1 MKLRLKILLLAIL
14 PFLVAMAAIS
24 AFTLH
29 QGLALADK
37 EKEAIRQAWMQGR
50 ISELRHYVRI
60 AQSAIAPLV
69 AATGQDGADTDALQ
83 RQALALLHRLDF
95 GPDGYFYVYD
105 QQGVNL
111 MHPRQ
116 PELVGRSLWELRDP
130 RGEPTLQR
138 LLAAARRSGAQG
150 EALPYYWEKPSAR
163 QTTEKLGYVVEV
175 APWGWMMGTG
185 LYLDDI
191 DATLARID
199 ETALN
204 NIHTTQIRIAG
215 IALLG
220 VALVMLCGLA
230 LNISDQRQSD
240 AKLQRMA
247 RQVVHSQEEE
257 RARLAREL
265 HDGIS
270 QLLVS
275 VKLMLESARH
285 ALGRHASICQAP
297 RGNLDDTLQQAQE
310 RLNTTLAEVRRISHN
325 LRPTLLDDLGLDAAL
340 RHLVQELP
348 DADATAEGL
357 PICAE
362 FSSHGTARPL
372 PDTHATT
379 LFRIAQEALVNVLR
393 HARAH
398 SVRVILS
405 YNTSDISLYIADD
418 GQGFDLESVHS
429 DPMRGLGL
437 RSMRE
442 RLETLGGS
450 LYISAG
456 GHGTTV
462 LAKIPLPEAR
472 AAASTTRALS

>member
-14 PFLVAMAAIS
+14 PFLIAMAAIS
-24 AFTLH
+24 AVTLH

-37 EKEAIRQAWMQGR
+37 EKDAIRQAWMQGR
-50 ISELRHYVRI
+50 ENELRHYVRI

-69 AATGQDGADTDALQ
+69 AATAHAPDDTAALQ
-83 RQALALLHRLDF
+83 RQALGLLQRLDF

-105 QQGVNL
+105 KQGVNL

-116 PELVGRSLWELRDP
+116 PELVGRSLWDLRDP
-130 RGEPTLQR
+130 QGRPTIQR
-138 LLAAARRSGAQG
+138 LLAAAKRSGAHG

-163 QTTEKLGYVVEV
+163 QTTEKLGYVVDV
-175 APWGWMMGTG
+175 APWDWMMGTG

-191 DATLARID
+191 DATLTRID

-204 NIHTTQIRIAG
+204 NIHTTQMRIAG

-275 VKLMLESARH
+275 VKLILESARH
-285 ALGRHASICQAP
+285 ALNRHAGICQAP
-297 RGNLDDTLQQAQE
+297 RGNLDETLQQAQD

-340 RHLVQELP
+340 SHLLQELP
-348 DADATAEGL
+348 DAAATAGAL
-357 PICAE
+357 PLRAE
-362 FSSHGTARPL
+362 FSSHGQPRPL

-379 LFRIAQEALVNVLR
+379 LFRITQEALVNVLR
-393 HARAH
+393 HAKAH

-405 YNTSDISLYIADD
+405 YNTGDISLYIADN
-418 GQGFDLESVHS
+418 GQGFDFDSVHS
-429 DPMRGLGL
+429 DPIRGLGL

-462 LAKIPLPEAR
+462 MAKIPLPDTR
-472 AAASTTRALS
+472 AAPRQSS